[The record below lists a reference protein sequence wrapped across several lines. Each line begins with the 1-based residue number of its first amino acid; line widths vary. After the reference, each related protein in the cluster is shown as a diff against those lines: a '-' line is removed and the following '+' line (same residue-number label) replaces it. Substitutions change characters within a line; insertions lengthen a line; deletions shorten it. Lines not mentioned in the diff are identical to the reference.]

1 MSLIEGLG
9 LSAISINRFNIITV
23 MVSNLLYLYSNIL
36 LHKSSHS
43 FIDVLENLNR
53 YCHEVAGIGFQQIIE
68 PKDSIFSNGL
78 SAL

>member
-1 MSLIEGLG
+1 MSLLEGLG
-9 LSAISINRFNIITV
+9 LSALSVNRFNIATV
-23 MVSNLLYLYSNIL
+23 MVSSFLYLSSNIL

-43 FIDVLENLNR
+43 LIDVLENLKR
-53 YCHEVAGIGFQQIIE
+53 YYHKVAGIGFQQIIE